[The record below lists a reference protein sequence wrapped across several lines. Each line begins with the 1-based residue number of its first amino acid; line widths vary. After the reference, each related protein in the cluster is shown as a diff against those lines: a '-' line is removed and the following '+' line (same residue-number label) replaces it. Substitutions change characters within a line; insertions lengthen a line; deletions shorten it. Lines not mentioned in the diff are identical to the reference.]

1 MIRRWSK
8 GNNRESKYWVN
19 KKEKSEIGLVTL
31 KYSQNSGTYR
41 ISRDEELNKNKEY
54 SDAYKNFIQIKPEK
68 ARSKAIIT
76 EFT

>member
-1 MIRRWSK
+1 M
-8 GNNRESKYWVN
+8 
-19 KKEKSEIGLVTL
+19 TL

-68 ARSKAIIT
+68 ARSKAIII

>member
-1 MIRRWSK
+1 M
-8 GNNRESKYWVN
+8 ELN
-19 KKEKSEIGLVTL
+19 KRDEELT
-31 KYSQNSGTYR
+31 
-41 ISRDEELNKNKEY
+41 RDEELNKNKEY